1 MLMKLG
7 RANNQIM
14 HCG

>member
-7 RANNQIM
+7 
-14 HCG
+14 